1 MRLKQA
7 ALALAAPAPILIAAW
22 FLTPEGAQS
31 QAAPPS
37 GIPCRVSWE
46 DTTSGGDSFTV
57 RGEATLT
64 QIAPQGGGSFVAIG
78 NGEATVTFHPADNCQ
93 VQNGDTFTAPYM
105 VTIESEDGRT
115 AQVDISSTGDS
126 HEFKLLCPGLIKG
139 RGVSKRA
146 EMSSDYEAPGLPT
159 VTVQLHEGAQSFSD
173 LQNGGRRSGG
183 KPVGDTGTVT
193 LHYCTQEQPNGR

>member
-1 MRLKQA
+1 MRLKQF
-7 ALALAAPAPILIAAW
+7 ALALAAAAPISIAAW
-22 FLTPEGAQS
+22 LLTPEGAQS
-31 QAAPPS
+31 QAAPQS

-57 RGEATLT
+57 RGDAMLT
-64 QIAPQGGGSFVAIG
+64 RIAPQGNGSFVAYG

-105 VTIESEDGRT
+105 VTMQSDDGRT
-115 AQVDISSTGDS
+115 AQVDISTTGEA
-126 HEFKLLCPGLIKG
+126 HEFTLLCPGLIRG

-146 EMSSDYEAPGLPT
+146 EMSTSYDAPELPT
-159 VTVQLHEGAQSFSD
+159 VTVQLHEGTTSFSD
-173 LQNGGRRSGG
+173 LHDGGRRSGG

-193 LHYCTQEQPNGR
+193 LHYCTPEQPNGR